1 MESFLNPL
9 EIPAH
14 LSYIVI
20 AFSYFLT
27 NIFWLRVA
35 AVIGLSLEILYFRLT
50 GLGTH
55 TGLPWDIVLILINC
69 YELTWLIREKLQAR
83 LPDADAAML
92 RSAFGGLDDAQIA
105 KLLRAAEWKTYKPGE
120 VLTRQ
125 DAPVD
130 ALYYVCT
137 GRADVDVDGKSVAFL
152 ESGSFVGEIAYLT
165 GNVATARVTVIEEA
179 RALVFSKMGMAKVM
193 ASDRQI
199 SGIMYQLLG
208 RDLAAKMRR
217 ANTRRFFTGDDDVL
231 RA

>member
-1 MESFLNPL
+1 MESYFNAVDLP
-9 EIPAH
+9 EH
-14 LSYIVI
+14 LAYIII
-20 AFSYFLT
+20 AISYFLT
-27 NIFWLRVA
+27 NIYWLRVA
-35 AVIGLSLEILYFRLT
+35 AVIGLSLEIIYFRLT
-50 GLGTH
+50 GVGTT
-55 TGLPWDIVLILINC
+55 TGLPWDVVLILINL
-69 YELTWLIREKLQAR
+69 YELFWLTREKLLAR

-92 RSAFGGLDDAQIA
+92 RNAFGGLDDAQIA
-105 KLLRAAEWKTYKPGE
+105 KLLKAAEWKTYKPGD

-137 GRADVDVDGKSVAFL
+137 GRANVDVDGKSVAYL

-165 GNVATARVTVIEEA
+165 GNVATARVTIVEEA
-179 RALVFSKMGMAKVM
+179 RTLVFSKMGMAKVM

>member
-1 MESFLNPL
+1 MDSFFNPI
-9 EIPAH
+9 EVPEH
-14 LSYIVI
+14 LSYLII

-35 AVIGLSLEILYFRLT
+35 AVIGLALEILYFRLS
-50 GLGTH
+50 GLGAH
-55 TGLPWDIVLILINC
+55 TGQPWDTVLILINL
-69 YELTWLIREKLQAR
+69 YELFWLIKERLEAR
-83 LPDADAAML
+83 LPEGDANML
-92 RSAFGGLDDAQIA
+92 RNAFGGLDDAQIA
-105 KLLRAAEWKTYKPGE
+105 KLLKAADWKTFKPGD
-120 VLTRQ
+120 VLTWQ

-130 ALYYVCT
+130 ALYYICT
-137 GRADVDVDGKSVAFL
+137 GRANVEVDGKSVAFL

-165 GNVATARVTVIEEA
+165 GNVATARVTIVEEA

-217 ANTRRFFTGDDDVL
+217 ANTRRFFSGDDDVL

>member
-1 MESFLNPL
+1 MESYFNAVDLP
-9 EIPAH
+9 EH
-14 LSYIVI
+14 LAYVI
-20 AFSYFLT
+20 IAISYFLT
-27 NIFWLRVA
+27 NIYWLRVA
-35 AVIGLSLEILYFRLT
+35 AVIGLSLEIIYFRLT
-50 GLGTH
+50 GLGTT
-55 TGLPWDIVLILINC
+55 TGLPWDVVLILINL
-69 YELTWLIREKLQAR
+69 YELFWLTREKLLAR

-92 RSAFGGLDDAQIA
+92 RNAFGGLDDAQIA
-105 KLLRAAEWKTYKPGE
+105 KLLKAAEWKTYKPGD

-137 GRADVDVDGKSVAFL
+137 GRANVDVDGKSVAYL

-165 GNVATARVTVIEEA
+165 GNVATARVTIVEEA
-179 RALVFSKMGMAKVM
+179 RTLVFSKMGMAKVM

>member
-1 MESFLNPL
+1 MESYFNAVDLP
-9 EIPAH
+9 EH
-14 LSYIVI
+14 LAYIII
-20 AFSYFLT
+20 AISYFLT
-27 NIFWLRVA
+27 NIYWLRVA
-35 AVIGLSLEILYFRLT
+35 AVIGLSLEIVYFRLT
-50 GLGTH
+50 GVGTT
-55 TGLPWDIVLILINC
+55 TGLPWDVVLILINL
-69 YELTWLIREKLQAR
+69 YELFWLTREKLLAR

-92 RSAFGGLDDAQIA
+92 RTAFGGLDDAQIA
-105 KLLRAAEWKTYKPGE
+105 KLLKAAEWKTYKPGD

-137 GRADVDVDGKSVAFL
+137 GRANVDVDGKSVAYL

-165 GNVATARVTVIEEA
+165 GNVATARVTIVEEA
-179 RALVFSKMGMAKVM
+179 RTLVFSKMGMAKVM

>member
-1 MESFLNPL
+1 MESYFNAVDLP
-9 EIPAH
+9 EH
-14 LSYIVI
+14 LAYIII
-20 AFSYFLT
+20 AISYFLT
-27 NIFWLRVA
+27 NIYWLRVA
-35 AVIGLSLEILYFRLT
+35 AVIGLSLEIIYFRLT
-50 GLGTH
+50 GLGTT
-55 TGLPWDIVLILINC
+55 TGLPWDVVLILINL
-69 YELTWLIREKLQAR
+69 YELFWLTREKLLAR

-92 RSAFGGLDDAQIA
+92 RNAFGGLDDAQIA
-105 KLLRAAEWKTYKPGE
+105 KLLKAAEWKTYKPGD

-137 GRADVDVDGKSVAFL
+137 GRANVDVDGKSVAYL

-165 GNVATARVTVIEEA
+165 GNVATARVTIVEEA
-179 RALVFSKMGMAKVM
+179 RTLVFSKMGMAKVM

>member
-1 MESFLNPL
+1 MESYFNAVDLP
-9 EIPAH
+9 EH
-14 LSYIVI
+14 LAYIII
-20 AFSYFLT
+20 AISYFLT
-27 NIFWLRVA
+27 NIYWLRVA
-35 AVIGLSLEILYFRLT
+35 AVIGLSLEIVYFRLA
-50 GLGTH
+50 GVGTT
-55 TGLPWDIVLILINC
+55 TGLPWDVVLILINL
-69 YELTWLIREKLQAR
+69 YELFWLTREKLLAR

-92 RSAFGGLDDAQIA
+92 RTAFGGLDDAQIA
-105 KLLRAAEWKTYKPGE
+105 KLLKAAEWKTYKPGD

-137 GRADVDVDGKSVAFL
+137 GRANVDVDGKSVAYL

-165 GNVATARVTVIEEA
+165 GNVATARVTIVEEA
-179 RALVFSKMGMAKVM
+179 RTLVFSKMGMAKVM

>member
-1 MESFLNPL
+1 MASLINPVDL
-9 EIPAH
+9 IEH

-20 AFSYFLT
+20 AISYFLT
-27 NIFWLRVA
+27 RILWLRVA

-50 GLGTH
+50 GTSTT
-55 TGLPWDIVLILINC
+55 TGVPWDTVFILINL
-69 YELTWLIREKLQAR
+69 YELIWLIKERLEAR
-83 LPDADAAML
+83 LPDADAVML
-92 RSAFGGLDDAQIA
+92 RNAFGGLDDAQIA
-105 KLLRAAEWKTYKPGE
+105 KLLKAAEWRTFAPGE

-130 ALYYVCT
+130 ALYYLCT
-137 GRADVDVDGKSVAFL
+137 GRANVDVDGKSVAFL

-165 GNVATARVTVIEEA
+165 GNVATARVSILEEA
-179 RALVFSKMGMAKVM
+179 RTLVFNKMGMAKVM

-199 SGIMYQLLG
+199 SGIMFQLLG
-208 RDLAAKMRR
+208 RDLAQKMRR

>member
-1 MESFLNPL
+1 MESYFNAVDLP
-9 EIPAH
+9 EH
-14 LSYIVI
+14 LAYVI
-20 AFSYFLT
+20 IAISYFLT
-27 NIFWLRVA
+27 NIYWLRVA
-35 AVIGLSLEILYFRLT
+35 AVIGLSLEIIYFRLT
-50 GLGTH
+50 GLGTT
-55 TGLPWDIVLILINC
+55 TGLPWDVVLILINL
-69 YELTWLIREKLQAR
+69 YELFWLTREKLLSR
-83 LPDADAAML
+83 LPDDDAVML
-92 RSAFGGLDDAQIA
+92 RNAFGGLDDAQIA
-105 KLLRAAEWKTYKPGE
+105 KLLKAAEWKTYKPGD

-137 GRADVDVDGKSVAFL
+137 GRANVDVDGKSVAYL

-165 GNVATARVTVIEEA
+165 GNVATARVTIVEEA
-179 RALVFSKMGMAKVM
+179 RTLVFSKMGMAKVM

>member
-1 MESFLNPL
+1 MESYFNPVDVP
-9 EIPAH
+9 EH
-14 LSYIVI
+14 LSYLII

-35 AVIGLSLEILYFRLT
+35 AVVGLLLEIVYFRLT
-50 GLGTH
+50 GLGMR
-55 TGLPWDIVLILINC
+55 TGLPWDVVLILINL
-69 YELTWLIREKLQAR
+69 YELTWLVKEKLAAR
-83 LPDADAAML
+83 LPEADATML
-92 RSAFGGLDDAQIA
+92 RNAFGGLDDAQIA
-105 KLLRAAEWKTYKPGE
+105 KLLKAAEWKTFQPGQ

-137 GRADVDVDGKSVAFL
+137 GRANVDVDGKSVAFL

-165 GNVATARVTVIEEA
+165 GNVATARVTIVEEA
-179 RALVFSKMGMAKVM
+179 RTLVFSKMGMAKVM

>member
-1 MESFLNPL
+1 MESFFNPVDVP
-9 EIPAH
+9 EH
-14 LSYIVI
+14 LSYLII

-35 AVIGLSLEILYFRLT
+35 AVIGLCLEILYFRLT
-50 GLGTH
+50 GLGH
-55 TGLPWDIVLILINC
+55 VGLPWDIVLVLINL
-69 YELTWLIREKLQAR
+69 YELMWLVKEKLEAR
-83 LPDADAAML
+83 LPEADANML
-92 RSAFGGLDDAQIA
+92 RNAFGGLDDSQIS
-105 KLLRAAEWKTYKPGE
+105 KLLKAATWKTFMPGD
-120 VLTRQ
+120 VLTWQ

-137 GRADVDVDGKSVAFL
+137 GRAKVDVDGKSVAFL

-165 GNVATARVTVIEEA
+165 GNVATARVTIVEEA

-217 ANTRRFFTGDDDVL
+217 ANTRRFFTGEDDVL